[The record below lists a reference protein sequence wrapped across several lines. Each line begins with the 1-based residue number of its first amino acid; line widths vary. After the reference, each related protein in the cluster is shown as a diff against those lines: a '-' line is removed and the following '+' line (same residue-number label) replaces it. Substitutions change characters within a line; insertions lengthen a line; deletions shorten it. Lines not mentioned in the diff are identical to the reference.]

1 MKAAHRR
8 ALLALGLLAYLGL
21 RAALLFEHGYED
33 DLKAYRRWAVSA
45 ARHGIA
51 SVYRESDMDYP
62 PLYAYVLAPLGR
74 AYLALV
80 PAEQL
85 RRPRGDMAVWTPLAK
100 LPPLAFDLLTA
111 ALLALVMRRE
121 LGPGSGF
128 VVGVPAAYLL
138 NPAVVF
144 DTGAWGHPDS
154 IHSFFV
160 LAAFACVGTRA
171 SALAWPALALATL
184 MKPLGAPF
192 APLLL
197 AAGAWRD
204 GWRRTLLGLLAGA
217 ATAALVFAPF
227 VAAGEGRAVLE
238 RIAGDIDRMP
248 FTSVNAHNLW
258 WALGPWRAAEDP
270 LLGPLTA
277 THVGLLLFGAAYLV
291 VLRRL
296 FARPPDAADSTDLLW
311 LAGLV
316 AASFFMLSTHM
327 HENHLFA
334 ALPLLAPLLARGR
347 REAWL
352 FAALSAGL
360 LANLVLHD
368 PAVPGCWP
376 FTLGGETAVPRP
388 SHGRVFYAAE
398 LLAVRAA
405 VAYNIAVFVALLA
418 TLRTRPAAG
427 ALQSE
432 GRKAT
437 IRVSTQE

>member
-1 MKAAHRR
+1 MTRR
-8 ALLALGLLAYLGL
+8 VLLALSLLAYLGL
-21 RAALLFEHGYED
+21 RGALLFVPGYED
-33 DLKAYRRWAVSA
+33 DLKAYRRWALSA

-80 PAEQL
+80 PSELA
-85 RRPRGDMAVWTPLAK
+85 RRPRGDMSVWTPLAK

-111 ALLALVMRRE
+111 ALLALIVRRE

-144 DTGAWGHPDS
+144 DTGVWGHPDS

-160 LAAFACVGTRA
+160 LAAFACVGSRLWLL
-171 SALAWPALALATL
+171 SWPALALATM

-197 AAGAWRD
+197 AAGLWRD
-204 GWRRTLLGLLAGA
+204 GWRRSFVGLVAGT
-217 ATAALVFAPF
+217 ATAALLFAPF
-227 VAAGEGRAVLE
+227 LAAGEGRAVLE

-277 THVGLLLFGAAYLV
+277 TQMGLLLFAAVYAL

-296 FARPPDAADSTDLLW
+296 GARMAPGTDTQELLG
-311 LAGLV
+311 LASLV
-316 AASFFMLSTHM
+316 AVSFFMLATHM

-334 ALPLLAPLLARGR
+334 ALPLFSPLLTRGPR
-347 REAWL
+347 QAWL
-352 FAALSAGL
+352 FAALSLGV
-360 LANLVLHD
+360 LANLMLHD
-368 PAVPGCWP
+368 QAIPGGWP
-376 FTLGGETAVPRP
+376 FTLGGETTVPRP
-388 SHGRVFYAAE
+388 SHGRVFFAAE
-398 LLAVRAA
+398 LAAVRLAVAF
-405 VAYNIAVFVALLA
+405 NLAVFAALLA
-418 TLRTRPAAG
+418 TLRGPTAAPAP
-427 ALQSE
+427 LQS
-432 GRKAT
+432 GPRKAT
-437 IRVSTQE
+437 I